1 MFVSGRLGRRSAF
14 AIALIAAA
22 ACGAGCGGGGD
33 KPPPALTFEQLSDT
47 ASLSQGK
54 PLLDKIE
61 PYREANGVLRVR
73 GTVGFPDG
81 VRIQIS
87 ISDKDTKALLKRVQV
102 TVDDHHF
109 VSPPMMGDNGPLPK
123 GLYRFEYM
131 ALFNEAWQTTDVMR
145 RTDNGRSL
153 RGPGVSR
160 DRIGGAAFYLVE
172 ERAI

>member
-1 MFVSGRLGRRSAF
+1 MFASGRRVRRAALGV
-14 AIALIAAA
+14 ALIAAA
-22 ACGAGCGGGGD
+22 ACSAGCGGGEE

-47 ASLSQGK
+47 ASLAQGK

-61 PYREANGVLRVR
+61 PFREANGVLRVR
-73 GTVGFPDG
+73 GKVSFPDG

-87 ISDKDTKALLKRVQV
+87 ISDKTTKALLKRVQV
-102 TVDDHHF
+102 VVDDHHF
-109 VSPPMMGDNGPLPK
+109 VTPPMMGENGPLPK

-131 ALFNEAWQTTDVMR
+131 ALFNEAWQTPGVMR

>member
-1 MFVSGRLGRRSAF
+1 MIANGRFVRRGAF
-14 AIALIAAA
+14 ALVLMAAA
-22 ACGAGCGGGGD
+22 ACSAGCGGGED
-33 KPPPALTFEQLSDT
+33 KAPPALTFEQLSDT

-73 GTVGFPDG
+73 GTVSFPDG
-81 VRIQIS
+81 VRLQIS
-87 ISDKDTKALLKRVQV
+87 ISDKDTKALVKRVQV
-102 TVDDHHF
+102 VVEDHHF
-109 VSPPMMGDNGPLPK
+109 VSPPMMGDHGPLPT
-123 GLYRFEYM
+123 GLYLFEYM
-131 ALFNEAWQTTDVMR
+131 ALFNEAWQTPDVMR

>member
-1 MFVSGRLGRRSAF
+1 MFASGRVGRRA
-14 AIALIAAA
+14 AAVLALIAAA
-22 ACGAGCGGGGD
+22 ACGAGCGGGKD
-33 KPPPALTFEQLSDT
+33 TPPPALTFEQLSDT
-47 ASLSQGK
+47 AALSQGK

-73 GTVGFPDG
+73 GTVSFPDG
-81 VRIQIS
+81 VRLQIS
-87 ISDKDTKALLKRVQV
+87 ISDKTTKALLKRVQV
-102 TVDDHHF
+102 IVEDHHF
-109 VSPPMMGDNGPLPK
+109 VSPPMMGDNGPLPN

-131 ALFNEAWQTTDVMR
+131 ALFNEAWQTRDVMR